1 MAQMIPETIIKHD
14 AIGAS
19 YPIASDARESVG
31 LKEIRID
38 AQKAR
43 YLREEVRSLLVKK
56 YVENAK
62 KTDCRKLTI

>member
-1 MAQMIPETIIKHD
+1 MIPAIIMKQD

-19 YPIASDARESVG
+19 YPTARDESESVG
-31 LKEIRID
+31 LNEIRID

-43 YLREEVRSLLVKK
+43 YFSEEVRSLFVKK

-62 KTDCRKLTI
+62 KIDCRKLTM